1 MHLETLLPPGF
12 ELTPTFF
19 GLDATHRPIL
29 HKNLFDIVW
38 HSDGRFSWETVYN
51 LPIPT
56 RNLIIR
62 LINRQLNPDPI
73 NDQTAAEQAKQFTEQ
88 FRKNYEQNIY

>member
-1 MHLETLLPPGF
+1 VNQETPSLPGF
-12 ELTPTFF
+12 ELTQTFF
-19 GLDATHRPIL
+19 GLDATHRPLL

-38 HSDGRFSWETVYN
+38 HSDGRFSWETVYD

-56 RNLIIR
+56 RNLIVR
-62 LINRQLNPDPI
+62 LINRQINPTATDE
-73 NDQTAAEQAKQFTEQ
+73 QTAAEQTKQFTEQ

>member
-1 MHLETLLPPGF
+1 MNRGTPLLPGF
-12 ELTPTFF
+12 VLAQTFF
-19 GLDATHRPIL
+19 GFDATHRAIL

-38 HSDGRFSWETVYN
+38 HSIGRFSWETVYA

-56 RNLIIR
+56 RNLIVR
-62 LINRQLNPDPI
+62 LINRQINPTPTD
-73 NDQTAAEQAKQFTEQ
+73 DQTSAEQAKQFTEQ